1 MIPTCWRGC
10 RLLQC
15 HQPWNGAQGVSG
27 AIRGCSVPALLG
39 CLDWATLAPCLGYSM
54 WVQC

>member
-15 HQPWNGAQGVSG
+15 RQPWNGAQGVSG
-27 AIRGCSVPALLG
+27 AIRGCSVPDLLG
-39 CLDWATLAPCLGYSM
+39 CLDWATLALCLGYSM